1 MKVLITGVSGR
12 VGANLGLQMKQ
23 KGYQV
28 HGLIMPNDPKY
39 EKVRELGIEIFD
51 GDIVDS
57 ESVYNAVEGMDI
69 IVHLAAQMKQGLS
82 TAQQM
87 FEINALGSLNVL
99 EGALRSSCK
108 PKSFV

>member
-39 EKVRELGIEIFD
+39 EKVRELGHRNF
-51 GDIVDS
+51 
-57 ESVYNAVEGMDI
+57 
-69 IVHLAAQMKQGLS
+69 
-82 TAQQM
+82 
-87 FEINALGSLNVL
+87 
-99 EGALRSSCK
+99 
-108 PKSFV
+108 